1 MLSWLARRRGW
12 TAPWKKPTIAVG
24 RHARPRRETSG
35 ARVMRIDAEA
45 EALIRFRG
53 APQGARGQLRRIAKD
68 WGRIALAVAHKTGKR
83 VGLDTATRMGKDASF
98 SLERDRTEPQHQ
110 PPKKTDPVDELMRI
124 VSEAPSLPY
133 RVQFLGAR
141 TDRGPS
147 ILKEVD
153 LRASEPSEAVR
164 EAARLRWPPRAIG
177 FRLIDGDG
185 REVFGRDRR

>member
-1 MLSWLARRRGW
+1 MLSWLARRRAR
-12 TAPWKKPTIAVG
+12 TA
-24 RHARPRRETSG
+24 
-35 ARVMRIDAEA
+35 RIEAEA
-45 EALIRFRG
+45 EALIRDLGDR
-53 APQGARGQLRRIAKD
+53 AYSEARRRERQASSNEIAKD